1 SEHPL
6 KERIVML
13 KSPLPVA
20 SRRTA
25 GAVLVATLSLGAACA
40 AWAAAP
46 KAPTLIAQP
55 DWIAK
60 PTGADIQRL
69 YPAQALKQGV
79 TGKVV
84 MTCRIDAA
92 GMLQRCSLNDVAVTG
107 ENLPVGPNADLGFGA
122 ATLKLAE
129 LFQMKPKSKDGV
141 VTAGAEVRIPV
152 RWGLPQSAAR

>member
-1 SEHPL
+1 
-6 KERIVML
+6 ML
-13 KSPLPVA
+13 KSPLPAA

-25 GAVLVATLSLGAACA
+25 GAVLVAVLSLGAACA
-40 AWAAAP
+40 AWATAP
-46 KAPTLIAQP
+46 KTPTLIAQP

-60 PTGADIQRL
+60 PTGADIKRL

-84 MTCRIDAA
+84 MTCRVDAA
-92 GMLQRCSLNDVAVTG
+92 GKLQRCALNDVAVTG

-129 LFQMKPKSKDGV
+129 LFQMKPTSKDGV
-141 VTAGAEVRIPV
+141 ATAGGEIRIPV